1 MVDVI
6 AADSGRRV
14 TATTRALTHNLPG
27 RIYLAMILPF
37 HRLIFPSMLRQ
48 VAG

>member
-1 MVDVI
+1 LPRI
-6 AADSGRRV
+6 AVA
-14 TATTRALTHNLPG
+14 ATQALTHNLPG